1 MRLVAGLFN
10 AIGWLI
16 ASEVGSRVIQCYR
29 MAYSLVRLVGVINA
43 IGWLIA

>member
-1 MRLVAGLFN
+1 MMAYSLVRLVAGLFN

-29 MAYSLVRLVGVINA
+29 MAYS
-43 IGWLIA
+43 